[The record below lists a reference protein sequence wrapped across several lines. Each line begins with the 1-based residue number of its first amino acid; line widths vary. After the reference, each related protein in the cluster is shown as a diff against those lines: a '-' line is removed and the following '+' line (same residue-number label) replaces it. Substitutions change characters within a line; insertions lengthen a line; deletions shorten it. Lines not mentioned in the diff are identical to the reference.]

1 MLTGVRMGRYQMS
14 AQDQD
19 TEHPEYGTPYTLYRE
34 ASVHVSPPLSIS
46 ISGRDCLPYG
56 LAANLIWSCLLWVVG
71 SVGLFSLESTPLCS
85 VVLIGSTRLRVE
97 YKPEKQAQV
106 HVRDMLGYVSSHR
119 RNLQRILNLP

>member
-1 MLTGVRMGRYQMS
+1 MLRVTTENRTHRRRSSYMDSLDSTSCMLTGVRMGRYQMS

-71 SVGLFSLESTPLCS
+71 SVGLFSVLSREHASLFCCS
-85 VVLIGSTRLRVE
+85 YR
-97 YKPEKQAQV
+97 
-106 HVRDMLGYVSSHR
+106 
-119 RNLQRILNLP
+119 